1 MAEFLKG
8 RQNAKVLLFGT
19 AGFGQSQE
27 YFDRILSN
35 VKSHLNESNTV
46 EGAWM
51 CQGKMPMDVRRRY
64 ETMEKNGVEPEKVKS
79 FLKNFDEAL
88 LHPDD
93 RDVQD
98 AAAFAKRM
106 MEKAESC

>member
-1 MAEFLKG
+1 MEMIEKHVMVWIPEDCTYL
-8 RQNAKVLLFGT
+8 
-19 AGFGQSQE
+19 
-27 YFDRILSN
+27 
-35 VKSHLNESNTV
+35 
-46 EGAWM
+46 GAYM

>member
-1 MAEFLKG
+1 
-8 RQNAKVLLFGT
+8 
-19 AGFGQSQE
+19 
-27 YFDRILSN
+27 
-35 VKSHLNESNTV
+35 
-46 EGAWM
+46 
-51 CQGKMPMDVRRRY
+51 
-64 ETMEKNGVEPEKVKS
+64 MEKNGVEPEKVKS